1 MRVGNEGTEPDKMA
15 QEAEADRAAG
25 GGGAQQPV
33 VTPLR
38 IVVGLCLFA
47 PFVGMLWVG
56 SYAKIDPTF
65 IGIPFFYWYQMLWV
79 FISSALTFT
88 AYKLWQ
94 HDQRSRRA
102 ARGGEPR

>member
-1 MRVGNEGTEPDKMA
+1 MS
-15 QEAEADRAAG
+15 EAPEVNRE
-25 GGGAQQPV
+25 PV

-38 IVVGLCLFA
+38 VVIALCLSA
-47 PFVGMLWVG
+47 PFVAMLWVG

-79 FISSALTFT
+79 LISTVLTVT

-94 HDQRSRRA
+94 FDQRGRKNQVGGA
-102 ARGGEPR
+102 AK